1 MYKGQE
7 RRENERYENL
17 ARKEPI
23 IMARFYV
30 RSGETQEMRYYDW
43 HSVFLM
49 NISAGGIFFHYTKDL
64 GIGTLL
70 DLKIYMPNAVI
81 VINCVGKVI
90 RIDKSRHTSMFGT
103 AIKFIDIGEQEKEV
117 INTAVEKAL
126 EQANKT
132 SLA

>member
-1 MYKGQE
+1 MYNGQE
-7 RRENERYENL
+7 RRENERYKNL

-23 IMARFYV
+23 VMARFKV

-70 DLKIYMPNAVI
+70 DLKIYMPNAVL
-81 VINCVGKVI
+81 VINCVGEVI
-90 RIDKSRHTSMFGT
+90 RIDKPRHTSMFGI
-103 AIKFIDIGEQEKEV
+103 AIKLIDIGEQEKEA
-117 INTAVEKAL
+117 INTAVEETL

>member
-1 MYKGQE
+1 MYNGQE

-49 NISAGGIFFHYTKDL
+49 NISAGGIFFHNTKDL

-70 DLKIYMPNAVI
+70 DLKIYMPNDVL

-90 RIDKSRHTSMFGT
+90 RIDKPRHTSMFGT
-103 AIKFIDIGEQEKEV
+103 AIKLIDIGEQEKEV
-117 INTAVEKAL
+117 IKTAVEKAL

-132 SLA
+132 SVE